1 MKTKTKAKTRTFRAA
16 TALKK
21 RIQEYYRRLNARDF
35 QWCYRAI
42 DPAIRDQATSV
53 TFLQFASSLARFLD
67 YCGSVSV
74 RPNGIAIQLHQDE
87 PNSLYENRDFAVVRV
102 LWHDSTGDWRHF
114 HDRWVQNGRSW
125 YSRTTGLVTPESK
138 I

>member
-1 MKTKTKAKTRTFRAA
+1 MKTKTNAKTKTVRAT
-16 TALKK
+16 TALKN

-42 DPAIRDQATSV
+42 DPAIRNQATSV

-67 YCGSVSV
+67 HYGSVGV
-74 RPNGIAIQLHQDE
+74 RPNAIDIQLHQNE

-102 LWHDSTGDWRHF
+102 LWHDSTGGLRHF
-114 HDRWVQNGRSW
+114 QDRWVRNGRSW
-125 YSRTTGLVTPESK
+125 YSRTTGLVTHDAK
-138 I
+138 T

>member
-1 MKTKTKAKTRTFRAA
+1 MKTKTKAKTKTVRAT
-16 TALKK
+16 TALKN

-42 DPAIRDQATSV
+42 DPAIRNQATSV

-67 YCGSVSV
+67 NYSSVGV
-74 RPNGIAIQLHQDE
+74 RPNGIDIQLHQNE

-102 LWHDSTGDWRHF
+102 LWHDGTGGLRHF
-114 HDRWVQNGRSW
+114 HDRWVRNGRSW
-125 YSRTTGLVTPESK
+125 YSRTTGLVTHEAK
-138 I
+138 T